1 MLPSPLRGVL
11 HGVLGG
17 CLLGAVATLQSGSA
31 LTIAD
36 TNSKNVFGISQ
47 DRAQL
52 SGTCSKRQL
61 VRSAS
66 IESKLS
72 SYFNATCFSSPPV
85 MGADGIR
92 TAFGNSATGIVDGP
106 GQANLELALSMT
118 VVLRWPAEQKRA
130 AFSSEP
136 SSSMRNHAQFAN
148 PTQVSHRPRSALSV
162 ARLLTLGL
170 DN

>member
-52 SGTCSKRQL
+52 SGTCSKGQL
-61 VRSAS
+61 VRGGPV
-66 IESKLS
+66 ESKLS

-85 MGADGIR
+85 IGADGIG

-106 GQANLELALSMT
+106 GQANLDLALSKT
-118 VVLRWPAEQKRA
+118 VVLRCPEEK
-130 AFSSEP
+130 SSLQF
-136 SSSMRNHAQFAN
+136 RIFNALNH
-148 PTQVSHRPRSALSV
+148 TQSRHNFHIAHVRRYQ
-162 ARLLTLGL
+162 
-170 DN
+170 